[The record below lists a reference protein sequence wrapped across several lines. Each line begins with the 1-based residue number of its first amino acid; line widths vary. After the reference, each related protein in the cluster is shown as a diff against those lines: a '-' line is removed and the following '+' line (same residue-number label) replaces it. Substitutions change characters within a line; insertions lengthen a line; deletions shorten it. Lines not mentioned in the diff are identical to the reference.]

1 MDSAVGFMDHFSV
14 TIQEQ
19 LGLLV
24 ARGGSYS
31 LPHMNAPQEL
41 RLWGPVYRARP
52 MQKRRKVR
60 KSQ

>member
-1 MDSAVGFMDHFSV
+1 MGFMDHFSV

-41 RLWGPVYRARP
+41 RLWGPVYRVRP